1 MTATDPASSV
11 DPTPDE
17 LDDLVR
23 RAQGGSEAA
32 LAALVAQCQLELRL
46 FIASRV
52 HRIEQIDDLEQE
64 TWMGVLGNLATY
76 RGGGTFLSWIK
87 GFARNH
93 LLRAN
98 ARRQREHARSACDQL
113 ADLVAAPPIESE
125 AGHGSQL
132 RRLRECL
139 DRLTPRARGLIEAH
153 HRDGLAL
160 DQLAERFAAPPHAL
174 ASLLWRVRQ
183 TLRRCLEREV
193 HG

>member
-1 MTATDPASSV
+1 MDSAPE
-11 DPTPDE
+11 E

-23 RAQGGSEAA
+23 RAQAGDEPA

-46 FIASRV
+46 FLASRV
-52 HRIEQIDDLEQE
+52 RRIEQIDDLEQE
-64 TWMGVLGNLATY
+64 TWMGVLGSLATY
-76 RGGGTFLSWIK
+76 QGGGTFLSWIK

-93 LLRAN
+93 LMRAN
-98 ARRQREHARSACDQL
+98 ARRQRETARSAQEQL
-113 ADLVAAPPIESE
+113 VDLVAAPPINAEADEESR
-125 AGHGSQL
+125 L

-139 DRLTPRARGLIEAH
+139 DRLTPRARGVIEAH

-160 DQLAERFAAPPHAL
+160 DQLAHRFAAPPHAL
-174 ASLLWRVRQ
+174 ASLLWRVRL